1 MNVNNVLMMRFR
13 LRCKDCANS
22 LVDKKFVM
30 AHINSVHIEENVLKL
45 TKCFLVN
52 LELIVENAIPLVVIN
67 LI

>member
-30 AHINSVHIEENVLKL
+30 AHIDSVHIEEKIECFPKF
-45 TKCFLVN
+45 KC
-52 LELIVENAIPLVVIN
+52 LEIHKVFPGKF
-67 LI
+67 